1 MSTRYAAQLEDVR
14 AASER
19 ISGLAHR
26 TPVVTC
32 ETLDR
37 LAGRR
42 LFFKCEHLQKAGAF
56 KFRGAS
62 NMLARLDREKAS
74 RGKAFVYRAELQ
86 PNGPAR
92 RLLQGLRDRLF
103 GGDAVALV
111 ASLMDSRP
119 PSADELAELEQLV
132 KDLKQRG
139 RGGKRSRRS
148 SG

>member
-1 MSTRYAAQLEDVR
+1 MTARGELLPDSELDVMSCLWREGSATAREIRDALEDRRPMAHATVCTLLKRLEEKGFVSR
-14 AASER
+14 A
-19 ISGLAHR
+19 
-26 TPVVTC
+26 
-32 ETLDR
+32 
-37 LAGRR
+37 
-42 LFFKCEHLQKAGAF
+42 
-56 KFRGAS
+56 
-62 NMLARLDREKAS
+62 KAS

-119 PSADELAELEQLV
+119 PSADELSDLEQLV